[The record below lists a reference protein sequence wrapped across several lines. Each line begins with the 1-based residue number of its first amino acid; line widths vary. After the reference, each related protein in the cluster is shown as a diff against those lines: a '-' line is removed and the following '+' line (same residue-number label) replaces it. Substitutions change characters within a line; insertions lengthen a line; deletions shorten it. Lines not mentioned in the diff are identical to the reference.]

1 MASRQS
7 ARWVEND
14 RLQPLN
20 PCPGYGLITCSMA
33 KHFKTIAIMGNPNEP
48 TALESVETVAA
59 HLTAA
64 GITVNVSYKL
74 PAPAEPANHIE
85 VSDADMAATADL
97 VIAVGG
103 DGTMLYAARQAS
115 PHNVP
120 VLGVN
125 RGRLG
130 FLADIRPDDIAPS
143 LDAVL
148 AGDYSSEK
156 RMLLNAEI
164 FAGDTL
170 KSSGVA
176 VNDIVIKRRE
186 AARMLEYQT
195 TVNGTYVNIHGG
207 DGFIAAT
214 PTGSTAYALS
224 VGGPIIEPGMDAIV
238 MAPICP
244 HTLADRPIV
253 ISGNSTVDVEVL
265 NNHNAEAEVSGDG
278 VLIGGMDVND
288 RLRITVANERI
299 ELIHPP
305 GYDFYG
311 VLRSKLYW
319 GRDTRNRQQPKD

>member
-1 MASRQS
+1 MS
-7 ARWVEND
+7 
-14 RLQPLN
+14 
-20 PCPGYGLITCSMA
+20 
-33 KHFKTIAIMGNPNEP
+33 KHFKKIAIMANPNE
-48 TALESVETVAA
+48 AAVLESVAA
-59 HLTAA
+59 VISHLT
-64 GITVNVSYKL
+64 GVGVDVRVSATL
-74 PAPAEPANHIE
+74 PAPDAPATHAQTNDTE
-85 VSDADMAATADL
+85 MAANVDL

-115 PHNVP
+115 PHQVP

-130 FLADIRPDDIAPS
+130 FLADIRPDEIASS

-148 AGDYSSEK
+148 AGDFSREK
-156 RMLLNAEI
+156 RMLLKAEI
-164 FAGDTL
+164 FSGDTL
-170 KSSGVA
+170 KSSGIA

-195 TVNGTYVNIHGG
+195 IVNGRYVNAHGG

-224 VGGPIIEPGMDAIV
+224 VGGPIIEPSMDAIV
-238 MAPICP
+238 IAPICP

-253 ISGNSTVDVEVL
+253 ISGDSTLDVKL
-265 NNHNAEAEVSGDG
+265 LQNHGTQAEVSGDG
-278 VLIGGMDVND
+278 VVIGDLGTGD
-288 RLRITVANERI
+288 RLRIVVADERI

-305 GYDFYG
+305 GYDYYE

-319 GRDTRNRQQPKD
+319 GRDTRNRQPSQD

>member
-1 MASRQS
+1 MTSRLSSLRASNTR
-7 ARWVEND
+7 R
-14 RLQPLN
+14 QPLN
-20 PCPGYGLITCSMA
+20 PCAGYGLITCNMA
-33 KHFKTIAIMGNPNEP
+33 KHFKIIAIMANPDEP
-48 TALESVETVAA
+48 AALESVEAVAA

-64 GITVNVSYKL
+64 DLTVNVSYKL
-74 PAPAEPANHIE
+74 PAPAEPANHVE
-85 VSDADMAATADL
+85 VSDTDMAASADL

-103 DGTMLYAARQAS
+103 DGTMLYAVRQAS
-115 PHNVP
+115 PHGVP

-130 FLADIRPDDIAPS
+130 LLADIRPDDIAAS

-156 RMLLNAEI
+156 RMLLKAEI
-164 FAGDTL
+164 YSGDKL
-170 KSSGVA
+170 KSSGIA

-195 TVNGTYVNIHGG
+195 TVNGKYVNVHGG

-278 VLIGGMDVND
+278 VLIDGIDIND
-288 RLRITVANERI
+288 RLRITVADERI

-305 GYDFYG
+305 GYDYYG

-319 GRDTRNRQQPKD
+319 GHDTRNRHQPKD